1 MRLHEQVK
9 HQKEIIEA
17 YQVSIAE
24 ITRYLELPKFSK
36 DIYVNKNDIHLRLDE
51 IKHYI
56 LTIEGASK

>member
-36 DIYVNKNDIHLRLDE
+36 DIYVNKNDIFLRMDELKHHL
-51 IKHYI
+51 
-56 LTIEGASK
+56 LTIGEQ